1 MKKIFI
7 FLAFVSTMLLT
18 LATPTHAF
26 TMETNTRLS
35 TYTDQILE
43 VSSTTEVRRL
53 NFKFYDNSESFYEFN
68 IAYVSGLVS
77 YFNVDFIYIT
87 DKPINIELYTGNTPN
102 AITYYD
108 VSIIRFT
115 SNQYELYT
123 NAGVLRSAMEYID
136 VPANTNFR
144 YIYNLSW
151 SAEYQAG
158 YSEGY
163 QAGESAGYDNG
174 FEAGLEEA
182 TTEAYNEG
190 KADGI
195 LQGRTEI
202 ITNGSE
208 AYNYDET
215 NSYDFNAGLTAGR
228 QQNVNAGMTNFMTD
242 FDKWIVPAILIVLIL
257 GGFIAVANRKRSE

>member
-1 MKKIFI
+1 MKKLFI
-7 FLAFVSTMLLT
+7 FLVFVSTFLFS

-26 TMETNTRLS
+26 TMETSTRLS
-35 TYTDQILE
+35 TFTDQIME
-43 VSSTTEVRRL
+43 VTSTTEIRRL
-53 NFKFYDNSESFYEFN
+53 NFKLFDNSETFYEYN
-68 IAYVSGLVS
+68 IAFVSGLVS

-87 DKPINIELYTGNTPN
+87 SKPINIEVFTGNTPN

-123 NAGVLRSAMEYID
+123 NTGELRHLEEWID

-144 YIYNLSW
+144 YTYNLSW

-158 YSEGY
+158 YSEGF
-163 QAGESAGYDNG
+163 QNGETSGYDNG
-174 FEAGLEEA
+174 FEAGLQES

-190 KADGI
+190 LEDGI

-202 ITNGSE
+202 VNNGSE
-208 AYNYDET
+208 VYNYDVT
-215 NSYDFNAGLTAGR
+215 NSYDFNAGLREGR
-228 QQNVNAGMTNFMTD
+228 NQNVNAGMTNFMTD
-242 FDKWIVPAILIVLIL
+242 FDKWIVPAILIIILL
-257 GGFIAVANRKRSE
+257 GGFTTIVIRKRSE